1 MEAERNLAIEREN
14 KILLGKMYSI
24 MNAEPA
30 YKTHKVTVTSLTW
43 RCASSTTGSRATRR
57 SCSVLQQGT
66 ASTAPRS
73 TRTGR

>member
-30 YKTHKVTVTSLTW
+30 YKTHKVVPSFPLHVFMCTLDARSLV
-43 RCASSTTGSRATRR
+43 ARR
-57 SCSVLQQGT
+57 
-66 ASTAPRS
+66 
-73 TRTGR
+73 